1 MNRIYNILYVRIE
14 LKIFCSDEFNV
25 ELECEIVINKVI
37 EVDGENFEVY

>member
-1 MNRIYNILYVRIE
+1 MKLNIYFIWIE
-14 LKIFCSDEFNV
+14 LKNFCSDEFNV

>member
-1 MNRIYNILYVRIE
+1 MNRI
-14 LKIFCSDEFNV
+14 KKFCSDEFNV